1 MCGRYAS
8 SRRPE
13 DLVEEFDIP
22 VRGELPRL
30 DPDYNVAP
38 TDPVYAVVARPPSQT
53 QPVAERQL
61 RVLRWG
67 LVPFWSKSPTGGA
80 RMINARVE
88 TVAEKPAFRRAFE
101 KRRCVI
107 PADGYYEWY
116 LTDRLDRRGKPV
128 KQPFFIR
135 PRDGGVLAMAGLFEI
150 WRDPTRDQDDPERN
164 LWTCTV
170 ITTSAEDSLGHIHD
184 RMPMMLAPERRDA
197 WLDPRP
203 QTREELLG
211 LLTPA
216 APGQLEAYPVSSA
229 VGNVANNSADLIRPL
244 PLEGSDGDC

>member
-1 MCGRYAS
+1 
-8 SRRPE
+8 
-13 DLVEEFDIP
+13 
-22 VRGELPRL
+22 
-30 DPDYNVAP
+30 
-38 TDPVYAVVARPPSQT
+38 
-53 QPVAERQL
+53 
-61 RVLRWG
+61 
-67 LVPFWSKSPTGGA
+67 
-80 RMINARVE
+80 
-88 TVAEKPAFRRAFE
+88 
-101 KRRCVI
+101 
-107 PADGYYEWY
+107 
-116 LTDRLDRRGKPV
+116 
-128 KQPFFIR
+128 
-135 PRDGGVLAMAGLFEI
+135 MAGLFEI